1 MKKLNNPTQEDLF
14 DLWCDDM
21 LEAGFL
27 LKVLKASDLV
37 NPMVLFDGLFHD
49 VPVEHIDKNGNITEK
64 IKKVTLLSRITY
76 KPDRIL
82 YWAPKAKDIF
92 YNDLKTP
99 REAYFFA
106 QTNPTTGEV
115 FSCAEIKAPPGYGGA
130 NTSDAS
136 FRVKQ
141 KWVYEKLGIFVN
153 KVYNKP
159 NSAGKNSKLYLWPAT
174 FTPARYF
181 YMDKKPELRKISAF
195 VPITL
200 EEFLHQ
206 TP

>member
-1 MKKLNNPTQEDLF
+1 MKKLNNPTQEELF

-27 LKVLKASDLV
+27 TKVLTTSDLV

-49 VPVEHIDKNGNITEK
+49 VPTEHVGRNGVITTK
-64 IKKVTLLSRITY
+64 VKKVTILSKITY

-82 YWAPKAKDIF
+82 FWAPEAQGVF
-92 YNDLKTP
+92 YKSLDTVGN
-99 REAYFFA
+99 AYFFS
-106 QTNPTTGEV
+106 QINNTTGEV
-115 FSCAEIKAPPGYGGA
+115 FSCVEVKAPPGYGGA

-159 NSAGKNSKLYLWPAT
+159 SSKGTKLSIYLWPAT
-174 FTPARYF
+174 FTPSRYF
-181 YMDKKPELRKISAF
+181 YMDKKAELRKFSTYT
-195 VPITL
+195 PRTL
-200 EEFLHQ
+200 EEFLE
-206 TP
+206 P